1 MTVKLK
7 SLISLLIVLVLVC
20 GLCACTPREPMQKVA
35 FYYLN
40 DARTILQSEI
50 KEIQETKYLT
60 DTAGIVMAELLKGP
74 DSELLHTPFPAGT
87 SLNSLTL
94 DNRLIKIDL
103 NNKFKF
109 DKEIDALFA
118 RASIVR
124 TLCSLNGIDR
134 VEITVAGKPLK
145 AVDGTKIGVLKKAD
159 FIDDSELVVADS
171 KAVVLYFATANEQ
184 YLTPEY
190 RTVVVNAKES
200 LENVLVN
207 ELIKGPDNGKLLK
220 TIPQSTKV
228 LSVETKEGIC
238 FVNLSKE
245 FKTEHPGGSSAE
257 TMTIYSIVNTLT
269 ELSHI
274 EKVQFLIEGQKEEEY
289 IHFLFNE
296 PFLPDKSLIKY

>member
-1 MTVKLK
+1 MNKK
-7 SLISLLIVLVLVC
+7 FKGFISLIIVSTLLC
-20 GLCACTPREPMQKVA
+20 GLCACTPRVPMQKVTL
-35 FYYLN
+35 YYLN
-40 DARTILQSEI
+40 EARTILKPETREI
-50 KEIQETKYLT
+50 EKTKYLT

-74 DSELLHTPFPAGT
+74 ESEGLHTPFPAGT

-94 DNRLIKIDL
+94 DNRMVHLDL

-109 DKEIDALFA
+109 DKEMDALFA
-118 RASIVR
+118 RTAIVR
-124 TLCSLNGIDR
+124 TLCDLNGIDR
-134 VEITVAGKPLK
+134 VTITVDGKPLT
-145 AVDGTKIGVLKKAD
+145 AVDGTKIGVLKKTD
-159 FIDDSELVVADS
+159 FIDDSELVVADY
-171 KAVVLYFATANEQ
+171 KAVVLYFAASNEQ
-184 YLTPEY
+184 YLSPEY
-190 RTVVVNAKES
+190 RTVIVNAKES

-207 ELIKGPDNGKLLK
+207 ELIKGPENDKLHK
-220 TIPQSTKV
+220 TIPEATKV

-245 FKTEHPGGSSAE
+245 FKTTHPGGSSAE